1 MFYSKIFKLFVFI
14 MAVVLVAGM
23 QNPVFAKATKKHQ
36 LKIAQTIYPAPS
48 AHMDSID
55 RIVKK
60 VQERTNGRI
69 TFKVYGPELADWV
82 ELNELVIRGDIDM
95 MLSPM
100 SPSYDP
106 RWNTNAAP
114 YIVTSYEE
122 AKNAFGPGGF
132 MNELF
137 TTWAKDSNLKWLGTF
152 IQGFGGASMN
162 KRAAIAPAQAK
173 GIKIRVPGIPI
184 MECYYEKLGFT
195 PALIPYSEVPTSIS
209 TGIVDGQA
217 GGGPFQ
223 AYTCCRDLN
232 EYFVFYRD
240 IVEVWGY
247 NFNVDK
253 WNELEPEDQK
263 VIQEVV
269 SEEVLK
275 RVGDAEKEDSEYLQ
289 KLKNHGLT
297 VVDLADHP
305 KEFRQAIE
313 NARQC
318 WKQLDK
324 QVGKIWIDKIRKAV
338 GM

>member
-1 MFYSKIFKLFVFI
+1 MKSKKTFTIIVAIL
-14 MAVVLVAGM
+14 AVISIVAIISSESAAG
-23 QNPVFAKATKKHQ
+23 TKKHV
-36 LKIAQTIYPAPS
+36 LKVAQTIYPAPS

-60 VQERTNGRI
+60 VKEKTNGRI
-69 TFKVYGPELADWV
+69 TFKVYGPELADWA
-82 ELNELVIRGDIDM
+82 ELNEMVMRGDIDM

-122 AKNAFGPGGF
+122 AKKAFGPGGF

-137 TTWAKDSNLKWLGTF
+137 TTWAKDSNLLWLGTWV
-152 IQGFGGASMN
+152 QGFGGASMN
-162 KRAAIAPAQAK
+162 KRAALTPEEAK
-173 GIKIRVPGIPI
+173 GIKIRVPGIAI
-184 MECYYEKLGFT
+184 MECYYDKLGFT
-195 PALIPYSEVPTSIS
+195 PALIPYSEVPTSIG

-232 EYFVFYRD
+232 KFFVFYRD

-247 NFNVDK
+247 NFNTEK
-253 WNELEPEDQK
+253 WNELEADDQK
-263 VIQEVV
+263 IIQDVV
-269 SEEVLK
+269 KEEALM
-275 RVGDAEKEDSEYLQ
+275 RVDAAEKEDSEYLQ
-289 KLKNHGLT
+289 KLKDHGLT

-305 KEFRQAIE
+305 EKLKMAME

-318 WKQLDK
+318 WKQLDE